1 MKNLITLLA
10 SFKSVSTAMEG
21 DKYPTLHGVLL
32 WKKKLLIHCQRKFSD
47 SLAIKCLKS
56 NLALLIE
63 KKWNDFDLHKVALF
77 CFPKFKSLSVL
88 PASMKEEVIQL
99 VQSMLS
105 DPKFNKDDVDD
116 YTATSQGTSVADHN
130 YQKAK
135 RRKTDF
141 ALDNG

>member
-1 MKNLITLLA
+1 MK
-10 SFKSVSTAMEG
+10 
-21 DKYPTLHGVLL
+21 
-32 WKKKLLIHCQRKFSD
+32 
-47 SLAIKCLKS
+47 
-56 NLALLIE
+56 

-135 RRKTDF
+135 RLKTD
-141 ALDNG
+141 LL